1 MKSGFFLSGTA
12 HSLLIIFLFTN
23 GLFSMP
29 DRKFEDLEKL
39 DIMILSEAEF
49 DAISSSP
56 PIIENLSS
64 PNYKKLKTP
73 SQDLK
78 LKNNEIEKLSGIN
91 KHSVKKLTLL
101 EQPDEIMK
109 PLLPLKDFIPEPT
122 PTIIKKLKNKE
133 KIDLEFSKLGNEI
146 NALVTPTLNNPR
158 SRDADRIDRI
168 ASNNKDTL
176 DISDNLT
183 ELTNEISEKTA
194 TTSENKEKLSNKEAT
209 TKITPDAQK
218 NVEIVKGLVEKSNMP
233 LSRSLPEITTTS
245 NESEALLLEANLIK
259 KFKPKFNIL
268 LRDDKSFPFIFI
280 GNKDKWPQIKRHRGK
295 KSKDGFYFGPFASAG
310 SANWTIKMIQKIF
323 HLRVCDDT
331 VFKKRERPC
340 ILYQIKRCS
349 GPCVGYVGESD
360 YKQTVD
366 DAIEFVSGKSRKI
379 QKSLSNQ
386 MERASEDLDFEKA
399 AILRDR
405 IKSLNIIQ
413 SSQRINEA
421 NLVEADVIA
430 GYKESGKTCI
440 QVFFYRSKQNW
451 GNQAFFPKHD
461 PEENLN
467 DIINSFVSQFYE
479 NKSVP
484 SSIILSNEIKEKEL
498 IEKTLTQKEG
508 KQITITVAKKGTKLK
523 VINQAI
529 NNAKD
534 SLNRKLYE
542 SQNNRDLF
550 DAVSKKFNLET
561 NINLVEVYDNSHI
574 QGTNSVGALI
584 TYGDEGFVKKRYRK
598 FNIKIQ
604 KNAQDDYGMMK
615 EVLNRRFKRAV
626 QEKDNYLTFPD
637 LVLIDGGKGQY
648 SVAREAMN
656 ELGLHEIPIVAI
668 AKGKMRNSGNE
679 TFFHNGK
686 EFKFEKNDPTLF
698 FLQRLRDESHR
709 FAISAH
715 RAKRKKG
722 ISKSLL
728 DQIDGI
734 GSIRKRALLNH
745 FGSAR
750 AVESAS
756 LDEIKSVDGV
766 EEKVAKKIYNF
777 FHE

>member
-1 MKSGFFLSGTA
+1 M
-12 HSLLIIFLFTN
+12 
-23 GLFSMP
+23 
-29 DRKFEDLEKL
+29 
-39 DIMILSEAEF
+39 
-49 DAISSSP
+49 ISSEIGKEVIKKEL
-56 PIIENLSS
+56 PIIPKLPGVYRMLNEKGEILYVGKAKNL
-64 PNYKKLKTP
+64 PNRLKSYIAEKNHIIRTERML
-73 SQDLK
+73 SQT
-78 LKNNEIEKLSGIN
+78 KNL
-91 KHSVKKLTLL
+91 
-101 EQPDEIMK
+101 
-109 PLLPLKDFIPEPT
+109 
-122 PTIIKKLKNKE
+122 
-133 KIDLEFSKLGNEI
+133 
-146 NALVTPTLNNPR
+146 
-158 SRDADRIDRI
+158 
-168 ASNNKDTL
+168 
-176 DISDNLT
+176 
-183 ELTNEISEKTA
+183 
-194 TTSENKEKLSNKEAT
+194 
-209 TKITPDAQK
+209 
-218 NVEIVKGLVEKSNMP
+218 
-233 LSRSLPEITTTS
+233 EITTTS

-259 KFKPKFNIL
+259 KHKPKFNIL

-280 GNKDKWPQIKRHRGK
+280 GNKDMWPQIKRHRGK
-295 KSKDGFYFGPFASAG
+295 KTKEGFYFGPFASAG

-331 VFKKRERPC
+331 VFKNRERPC

-349 GPCVGYVGESD
+349 GPCVGYVEKEE
-360 YKQTVD
+360 YRKTVE

-379 QKSLSNQ
+379 QKSLSEQ
-386 MERASEDLDFEKA
+386 MEKASEDLDFEKA
-399 AILRDR
+399 VILRDR

-461 PEENLN
+461 PDESLSNIL
-467 DIINSFVSQFYE
+467 NSFVSQFYE

-484 SSIILSNEIKEKEL
+484 SSIIISEEIKEKNL
-498 IEKTLTQKEG
+498 IEKALSKKEG
-508 KQITITVAKKGTKLK
+508 KQVNLSVAKKGSKLK

-529 NNAKD
+529 KNAKE

-542 SQNNRDLF
+542 SQNNRELF
-550 DAVSKKFNLET
+550 DSVSSKFNLET

-584 TYGDEGFVKKRYRK
+584 AFGEEGFVKKRYRK
-598 FNIKIQ
+598 FNIKTK
-604 KNAQDDYGMMK
+604 KNEQDDYGMMR
-615 EVLNRRFKRAV
+615 EVLNRRFKRAIH
-626 QEKDNYLTFPD
+626 EKDNYLSFPD
-637 LVLIDGGKGQY
+637 LVIVDGGKGQY
-648 SVAREAMN
+648 SVARESLN
-656 ELGLHEIPIVAI
+656 ELGLHEIPIIAI
-668 AKGKMRNSGNE
+668 AKGKFRNSGNE

-686 EFKFEKNDPTLF
+686 EYKFNKNDPTLF
-698 FLQRLRDESHR
+698 FLQRIRDESHR

-715 RAKRKKG
+715 RAKRKRG

-728 DQIDGI
+728 DQIEGI

-756 LDEIKSVDGV
+756 LEEIQSVDGV
-766 EEKVAKKIYNF
+766 EAKVAKKIYNF

>member
-1 MKSGFFLSGTA
+1 M
-12 HSLLIIFLFTN
+12 
-23 GLFSMP
+23 
-29 DRKFEDLEKL
+29 
-39 DIMILSEAEF
+39 
-49 DAISSSP
+49 ISSDKGKEV
-56 PIIENLSS
+56 I
-64 PNYKKLKTP
+64 KK
-73 SQDLK
+73 
-78 LKNNEIEKLSGIN
+78 E
-91 KHSVKKLTLL
+91 
-101 EQPDEIMK
+101 
-109 PLLPLKDFIPEPT
+109 LPLVP
-122 PTIIKKLKNKE
+122 KLPGVYRMLNTKGEILYVGKAKNLPNRLK
-133 KIDLEFSKLGNEI
+133 SY
-146 NALVTPTLNNPR
+146 V
-158 SRDADRIDRI
+158 
-168 ASNNKDTL
+168 
-176 DISDNLT
+176 
-183 ELTNEISEKTA
+183 SEKNHIIRT
-194 TTSENKEKLSNKEAT
+194 ERMLSQT
-209 TKITPDAQK
+209 TK
-218 NVEIVKGLVEKSNMP
+218 L
-233 LSRSLPEITTTS
+233 EITSTS

-280 GNKDKWPQIKRHRGK
+280 GNKDYWPQIKRHRGK
-295 KSKDGFYFGPFASAG
+295 KTKEGFYFGPFASAG

-331 VFKKRERPC
+331 VFKNRERPC

-349 GPCVGYVGESD
+349 GPCVGFIEKEE

-366 DAIEFVSGKSRKI
+366 DAIEFVSGKSRRI
-379 QKSLSNQ
+379 QKSLSDQ
-386 MERASEDLDFEKA
+386 MQKASDELDFEKA
-399 AILRDR
+399 TILRDR

-413 SSQRINEA
+413 SSQRVNEA

-461 PEENLN
+461 PDEKLSEVL
-467 DIINSFVSQFYE
+467 NSFVSQFYE

-484 SSIILSNEIKEKEL
+484 SSIILSEDIKEKIL
-498 IEKTLTQKEG
+498 IEKTLSQKEH
-508 KQITITVAKKGTKLK
+508 KQVNISVANRGSKLK

-529 NNAKD
+529 KNAKD

-542 SQNNRDLF
+542 SQNNKELF
-550 DAVSKKFNLET
+550 DAVVNKFNLET
-561 NINLVEVYDNSHI
+561 NISLIEVYDNSHI

-584 TYGDEGFVKKRYRK
+584 TYGDEGFIKKRYRK
-598 FNIKIQ
+598 FNIKIK
-604 KNAQDDYGMMK
+604 KNEQDDYGMMR
-615 EVLNRRFKRAV
+615 EVLNRRFKKAV
-626 QEKDNYLTFPD
+626 QEKDGYLSFPD
-637 LVLIDGGKGQY
+637 LVMVDGGKGQY
-648 SVAREAMN
+648 SVARETLN
-656 ELGLHEIPIVAI
+656 ELGLHEIPIIAI
-668 AKGKMRNSGNE
+668 AKGKFRNSGNE

-686 EFKFEKNDPTLF
+686 DFKFEKNDPTLF
-698 FLQRLRDESHR
+698 FLQRIRDESHR

-728 DQIDGI
+728 DQIEGI

-766 EEKVAKKIYNF
+766 EEKVANKIYNY